1 LILPLTA
8 DQLEILDQALDKN
21 AKPVRF
27 LADGKCCNICTGNL
41 CSKGS
46 NIMYHPVYWDRPK
59 SFVNQVVR
67 FLKENNKNVRITV
80 R

>member
-1 LILPLTA
+1 MILPLTP
-8 DQLEILDQALDKN
+8 DQLEMLDQTLDRS
-21 AKPVRF
+21 ARPVRF
-27 LADGKCCNICTGNL
+27 LADGRCCNICTGNL

-46 NIMYHPVYWDRPK
+46 NIIYHDVYWDRPK
-59 SFVNQVVR
+59 SFVNQVIR